1 MKLGSLF
8 DGIGG
13 WLVAA
18 VHANIKPIW
27 SSEIEKFCLAV
38 TKKHFPEVLQLGD
51 ICKID
56 GGKIEPVEIICA
68 GSPCQDLS
76 IAGKRGGLNGKRSGL
91 FFRAVDIVRQMRIAT
106 DGKFPKYFVW
116 ENVTG
121 AITSNGGLD
130 FKTVLEEIAETKIPM
145 PKSEKW
151 AEAGLVR
158 GGKCEIAWRVLDAQY
173 FGIPQRRKRIF
184 LVADFTGNRATK
196 ILFECE
202 SVSRNIEESGG
213 ERKRNSART
222 ENGVDDSDS
231 VKMKLYEN
239 HGQDSRW
246 KKSDKVSQTVSA
258 TFGMGGNNMPIGTLN
273 ARDYKGV
280 GTQYFNEGKVQVVGD
295 GVRRLTP
302 LECERLQGLPDNYT
316 LIDDKSC
323 SDSARYK
330 AIGNGMAQPVADW
343 ILRRIVESEREEF

>member
-1 MKLGSLF
+1 MTLGSLF

-18 VHANIKPIW
+18 VHSNIKPIW

-38 TKKHFPEVLQLGD
+38 TKKHFPEVVQLGD

-76 IAGKRGGLNGKRSGL
+76 IAGKRGGLNGERSGL
-91 FFRAVDIVRQMRIAT
+91 FFRAVDIVRQMRIAS

-121 AITSNGGLD
+121 AISSNGGLD
-130 FKTVLEEIAETKIPM
+130 FKTVLEEIAESEIPM
-145 PKSEKW
+145 PKSGKW
-151 AEAGLVR
+151 AKAGLVR

-173 FGIPQRRKRIF
+173 FGVPQRRKRIF
-184 LVADFTGNRATK
+184 LVADFTGNRAAK

-222 ENGVDDSDS
+222 ENGVDES
-231 VKMKLYEN
+231 KLMLSEN
-239 HGQDSRW
+239 HGEDCRY
-246 KKSDKVSQTVSA
+246 KRLEKVSETVQSFYG
-258 TFGMGGNNMPIGTLN
+258 TGGNNMPIGTLN

-280 GTQYFNEGKVQVVGD
+280 GTQYFNEGKVQVVGG

-343 ILRRIVESEREEF
+343 ILKRIAEELRK

>member
-1 MKLGSLF
+1 MTLGSLF

-18 VHANIKPIW
+18 THANIKPIW

-76 IAGKRGGLNGKRSGL
+76 IAGKRGGLNGERSGL
-91 FFRAVDIVRQMRIAT
+91 FFRAVDIVRQMRIAS

-130 FKTVLEEIAETKIPM
+130 FKTVLEEIAESEIPM
-145 PKSEKW
+145 PKSGKW
-151 AEAGLVR
+151 AKAGLVR

-173 FGIPQRRKRIF
+173 FGVPQRRKRIF
-184 LVADFTGNRATK
+184 LVADFTGNRAAK

-222 ENGVDDSDS
+222 ENGVNDS
-231 VKMKLYEN
+231 
-239 HGQDSRW
+239 G
-246 KKSDKVSQTVSA
+246 KVSYGIGRDAFNQGCNGQ
-258 TFGMGGNNMPIGTLN
+258 FGLSIVKELQPPLTAKGAGGCF
-273 ARDYKGV
+273 DK
-280 GTQYFNEGKVQVVGD
+280 KV
-295 GVRRLTP
+295 VRRLTP

-343 ILRRIVESEREEF
+343 ILRRIVEICGMMEKE